1 MSLKISNFSVTKSNS
16 FAELSPKGLYIYN
29 SPSEL
34 IKFGT
39 GSAEIKTPS
48 LRVTDLVVTGN
59 LYVYGEQILSGIVV
73 EIFGTSSSNF
83 TIGNANTSGN
93 TSLTFGDY
101 AVANT
106 LTSDGTNLTSSIP
119 LIASDFKKNGN
130 SLFSTITAE
139 LFSVPVG
146 GIEKDIPIVLPNGKT
161 YINDSNTL
169 LVFLDGRLQIN
180 GNSDDYYE
188 VGTTQI
194 AFTYDLAEGAKI
206 LFLIIG

>member
-1 MSLKISNFSVTKSNS
+1 MSLKITNFSVTKSNS
-16 FAELSPKGLYIYN
+16 FAEISPKGLFLYN
-29 SPSEL
+29 SPNEY

-39 GSAEIKTPS
+39 GTAEIKTS
-48 LRVTDLVVTGN
+48 LLKVGDLVVYGN
-59 LYVYGEQILSGIVV
+59 LHVYGEQITSGAVG
-73 EIFGTSSSNF
+73 EILGTTSNTF
-83 TIGNANTSGN
+83 TIGNTNTSGN